1 MYYQVYIFLTGENF
15 RLDEALMITESSAY
29 NFTHL
34 MLGGIFHRIASGS
47 DQCKPCSLYS
57 PHTSSVRCCRT
68 HPYADMTSD
77 PGPSS
82 HNAW

>member
-15 RLDEALMITESSAY
+15 CLDEALMITESSAY

-34 MLGGIFHRIASGS
+34 MLAGIFHRIASGS
-47 DQCKPCSLYS
+47 DHCKPCSLCS

-68 HPYADMTSD
+68 HPYPDMTSD
-77 PGPSS
+77 PGPSR